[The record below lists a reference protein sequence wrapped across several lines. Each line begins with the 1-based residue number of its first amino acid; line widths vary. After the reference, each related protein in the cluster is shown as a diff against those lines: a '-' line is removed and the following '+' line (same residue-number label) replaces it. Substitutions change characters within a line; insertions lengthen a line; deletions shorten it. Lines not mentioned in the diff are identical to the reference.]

1 MLWLLRLLAW
11 FVNNIDKSCI
21 MIDHDFQ
28 KKLDTIECDWRG
40 ENSST
45 WQPED
50 KKVSRADKIGT
61 KNEDLRATFCFLGC
75 YARYALH
82 NWCACFYWAQRIKFV
97 MPLHGSVLSPRFDS
111 THIKD
116 AKNKLRFFFGSWATK
131 EQKHQLQS
139 VTFVLS
145 KIAF

>member
-1 MLWLLRLLAW
+1 
-11 FVNNIDKSCI
+11 
-21 MIDHDFQ
+21 
-28 KKLDTIECDWRG
+28 
-40 ENSST
+40 
-45 WQPED
+45 
-50 KKVSRADKIGT
+50 
-61 KNEDLRATFCFLGC
+61 
-75 YARYALH
+75 
-82 NWCACFYWAQRIKFV
+82 

-145 KIAF
+145 ESHFSQAKGILKIKIDYHL

>member
-1 MLWLLRLLAW
+1 LAA
-11 FVNNIDKSCI
+11 
-21 MIDHDFQ
+21 
-28 KKLDTIECDWRG
+28 T
-40 ENSST
+40 
-45 WQPED
+45 
-50 KKVSRADKIGT
+50 
-61 KNEDLRATFCFLGC
+61 RATHFIIDVLAFIG
-75 YARYALH
+75 H
-82 NWCACFYWAQRIKFV
+82 KGFV
-97 MPLHGSVLSPRFDS
+97 VPLHGSVLSPRFDS